1 MEHVRAVNI
10 SLFDAVVIGWIV
22 VALVAMLVL
31 ERYTR

>member
-1 MEHVRAVNI
+1 VEHVRAVNI
-10 SLFDAVVIGWIV
+10 SLFDAAVIGWIV

>member
-1 MEHVRAVNI
+1 VNI
-10 SLFDAVVIGWIV
+10 SLFDAAVIGWIV

>member
-1 MEHVRAVNI
+1 VNI